1 MCEDLIETN
10 KEIAAIEVNDAIE
23 VKAGVN
29 CEPGKVCEAKDFF
42 EMITECALCGK
53 LC

>member
-10 KEIAAIEVNDAIE
+10 KEIAAIEV
-23 VKAGVN
+23 KAGVN
-29 CEPGKVCEAKDFF
+29 CEPGKVCEVKDFF